1 VNAAQGNQVG
11 LVAGT
16 YFVVTLFNAAVTN
29 NAAVSIF
36 FPIAWEVAV
45 QSKMD
50 FYPLLLTLMFAGV
63 SYFTVLAFRSSLIT
77 SSDRILTGSA
87 DFCTPY
93 G

>member
-1 VNAAQGNQVG
+1 MG

-36 FPIAWEVAV
+36 FPIAWEVAS

-50 FYPLLLTLMFAGV
+50 FYPILLTLMFAG
-63 SYFTVLAFRSSLIT
+63 
-77 SSDRILTGSA
+77 SA
-87 DFCTPY
+87 DFSTPY
-93 G
+93 GSAHPPRASFRPTHPRVHAQTHAA

>member
-1 VNAAQGNQVG
+1 MNAAQGNEVG

-45 QSKMD
+45 QSQMD
-50 FYPLLLTLMFAGV
+50 FKLLFLTLMFAGNR
-63 SYFTVLAFRSSLIT
+63 YSLRHFLLVRLVT
-77 SSDRILTGSA
+77 
-87 DFCTPY
+87 
-93 G
+93 